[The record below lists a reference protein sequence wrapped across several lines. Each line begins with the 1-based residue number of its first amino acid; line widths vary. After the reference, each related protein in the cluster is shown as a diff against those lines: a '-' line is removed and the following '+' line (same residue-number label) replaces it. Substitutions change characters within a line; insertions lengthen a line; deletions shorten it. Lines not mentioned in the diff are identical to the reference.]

1 MGTGCRGAG
10 QAAGTV
16 RVASGSILGPP
27 VKDPLFWFHSKG
39 NKLGKMTLPKVLQHV
54 HDRAEVPD
62 RVRVPCLL
70 WATLA
75 HHLLHA
81 DPVPGS
87 GHVATANTLRER
99 LSVDERC
106 WSEKPETS

>member
-1 MGTGCRGAG
+1 MGR
-10 QAAGTV
+10 AAGTARIV
-16 RVASGSILGPP
+16 SGSILGPL

-39 NKLGKMTLPKVLQHV
+39 NKLEKMTLPKVLQHV
-54 HDRAEVPD
+54 HNRAEVPD
-62 RVRVPCLL
+62 QVRVPCLL
-70 WATLA
+70 WGTLA
-75 HHLLHA
+75 HYLLHA

-87 GHVATANTLRER
+87 GDVATANTLRER